1 MIIKKGHGYFR
12 KSKAYGLSSCIVLGT
27 TLLLGT
33 GVVSAQET
41 TAKTEVKTEQV
52 SKQETKTNANDTE
65 SAKNDS
71 NAKLLET
78 IKKAKENHVIVE
90 LTKDVNYKNANE
102 AKNDIDKQ
110 IKTINSLTELVS
122 NANERLSKV
131 VSEATKAGVKL
142 DKEIKLTLT
151 PGKEE
156 DFKKAVE
163 EAENNLK
170 ASITKQTETSKI
182 LTDAIAKAEKENVKV
197 NVKGEKVVTT
207 KDSDE
212 AIKKELEKINTA
224 ISQQK
229 EKQNSYKAALKS
241 WEDNNAKNK
250 KIVEDNK
257 NIKAKLSAESTAK
270 NNNGVYHQLLKG
282 KSLLDEASSATVQ
295 RKPMDLIAIVDFS
308 SSLQAKRPEA
318 LRQLKT
324 LIEKNLNTGDKVML
338 QGYIYNKET
347 SYTAHGAQLD
357 FAKLR
362 NLDWETGF
370 STKLVTKEEALSI
383 IDKWL
388 EVIPPNTP
396 NGVATYT
403 DYFNAIAR
411 AMGDFGY
418 KTDEVDSNNF
428 VKKIPFEEVY
438 TSQTNKN
445 QTVSVIQFTDGWGD
459 KEEMDPTFA
468 DWAKKNAKT
477 FMSVVNRNQVSPED
491 NNGEFSIKSMQQ
503 YGHPNIYD
511 STGKDKEV
519 VMKEILEQFKNTAVE
534 TFTSKKKITSKGVVN
549 ITADKNT
556 KLISA
561 KLVSPSGKKQ
571 DLKVENNSV
580 KTEVN
585 LTEKGDYTV
594 EYEFSAINN
603 QAGNVTGSFVV
614 NSKEEVSGDKVNTTS
629 KDLLSVKDVKTD
641 KLVPTIAQ
649 SVKEIEKPK
658 EPEPISVDVNKIVIS
673 TDKPVIE
680 DVKTTA
686 HKTTVTKEEPKKEEP
701 KKETPKVEKQLPKT
715 NTNNSIWLSV
725 LGTFIASFSA
735 LLYRKGKSE

>member
-41 TAKTEVKTEQV
+41 TAKTDVKTEQV
-52 SKQETKTNANDTE
+52 AKQETKTNNTE
-65 SAKNDS
+65 STKDDS

-90 LTKDVNYKNANE
+90 LTKDVNYKTANE
-102 AKNDIDKQ
+102 AKTDIEGQ

-131 VSEATKAGVKL
+131 VDEATKAGVKL

-163 EAENNLK
+163 QAEKNLK
-170 ASITKQTETSKI
+170 DSITKQTTISKS
-182 LTDAIAKAEKENVKV
+182 LTEAIEKAKKDNVEV
-197 NVKGEKVVTT
+197 TIKGDKVVSL

-212 AIKKELEKINTA
+212 AIKNELAKIEKAISENKAIQEAYQKALKDYSNSKSNSEKIAEEN
-224 ISQQK
+224 K
-229 EKQNSYKAALKS
+229 NLKS
-241 WEDNNAKNK
+241 
-250 KIVEDNK
+250 
-257 NIKAKLSAESTAK
+257 KLTSKSTAK
-270 NNNGVYHQLLKG
+270 NNNGVYHQILKG

-324 LIEKNLNTGDKVML
+324 LIEKNLNTGDRVML
-338 QGYIYNKET
+338 QGYIYNKEE

-357 FAKLR
+357 YAKLR
-362 NLDWETGF
+362 NADWETGF

-388 EVIPPNTP
+388 AINPPNTP
-396 NGVATYT
+396 NGVATYSE
-403 DYFNAIAR
+403 YFNAAAR
-411 AMGDFGY
+411 AMGDLGF
-418 KTDEVDSNNF
+418 KTDEVDGNNF
-428 VKKIPFEEVY
+428 VKKVPFEEVY
-438 TSQTNKN
+438 TSQPNKN

-468 DWAKKNAKT
+468 NWAKKNART
-477 FMSVVNRNQVSPED
+477 FMSVVNRNQVSAED

-534 TFTSKKKITSKGVVN
+534 TFTSKKKIISKGVIN
-549 ITADKNT
+549 ITADENT
-556 KLISA
+556 KLTSV

-571 DLKVENNSV
+571 DLKIEKNSV
-580 KTEVN
+580 KAEVE

-594 EYEFSAINN
+594 EYDFEAVNN
-603 QAGNVTGSFVV
+603 KAGKVKGTFTV
-614 NSKEEVSGDKVNTTS
+614 NSKEEVSGDKVTASS
-629 KDLLSVKDVKTD
+629 KDLSSVKDEKVD
-641 KLVPTIAQ
+641 ELEPTPLKALGE
-649 SVKEIEKPK
+649 VEKPK
-658 EPEPISVDVNKIVIS
+658 EPKPVKVEVENIVIS
-673 TDKPVIE
+673 TEKPVVE

-686 HKTTVTKEEPKKEEP
+686 HKTTVTKEEPKKEA
-701 KKETPKVEKQLPKT
+701 PKVEKQLPKT
-715 NTNNSIWLSV
+715 GAENSTILTM
-725 LGTFIASFSA
+725 LGAFIASLTAFSIKK
-735 LLYRKGKSE
+735 RKEQ

>member
-41 TAKTEVKTEQV
+41 TAKTDVKTEQV
-52 SKQETKTNANDTE
+52 AKQETKKDTSTTQE
-65 SAKNDS
+65 DS
-71 NAKLLET
+71 NAKLLEA
-78 IKKAKENHVIVE
+78 IKKAKENHVVVE
-90 LTKDVNYKNANE
+90 LTKDVNYKTSNE
-102 AKNDIDKQ
+102 AKADIDGQ

-131 VSEATKAGVKL
+131 VDEATKAGVKL

-163 EAENNLK
+163 QAEKNLK
-170 ASITKQTETSKI
+170 DSITKQTTISKS
-182 LTDAIAKAEKENVKV
+182 LTEAIEKAKKDNVGV
-197 NVKGEKVVTT
+197 TIKGDKVVSL

-212 AIKKELEKINTA
+212 AIKNELAKIEKAISENKAIQEAYQKALKDYSNSKSNSEKIAEEN
-224 ISQQK
+224 K
-229 EKQNSYKAALKS
+229 NLKS
-241 WEDNNAKNK
+241 
-250 KIVEDNK
+250 
-257 NIKAKLSAESTAK
+257 KLTSKSTAK
-270 NNNGVYHQLLKG
+270 NNNGVYHQILKG

-324 LIEKNLNTGDKVML
+324 LIEKNLNTGDRVML
-338 QGYIYNKET
+338 QGYIYNKEE

-357 FAKLR
+357 YAKLR
-362 NLDWETGF
+362 NADWETGF

-388 EVIPPNTP
+388 AINPPNTP
-396 NGVATYT
+396 NGVATYSE
-403 DYFNAIAR
+403 YFNAAAR
-411 AMGDFGY
+411 AMGDLGF
-418 KTDEVDSNNF
+418 KTDEVDGNNF
-428 VKKIPFEEVY
+428 VKKVPFEEVY
-438 TSQTNKN
+438 TSQPNKN

-468 DWAKKNAKT
+468 NWAKKNART
-477 FMSVVNRNQVSPED
+477 FMSVVNRNQVSAED

-534 TFTSKKKITSKGVVN
+534 TFTSKKKIISKGVIN
-549 ITADKNT
+549 ITADENT
-556 KLISA
+556 KLTSV

-571 DLKVENNSV
+571 DLKIEKNSV
-580 KTEVN
+580 KAEVE

-594 EYEFSAINN
+594 EYDFEAVNN
-603 QAGNVTGSFVV
+603 KAGKVKGTFTV
-614 NSKEEVSGDKVNTTS
+614 NSKEEVSGDKVTASS
-629 KDLLSVKDVKTD
+629 KDLSSVKDEKVD
-641 KLVPTIAQ
+641 ELEPTPLKALGE
-649 SVKEIEKPK
+649 VEKPK
-658 EPEPISVDVNKIVIS
+658 EPKPVKVEVENIVIS
-673 TDKPVIE
+673 TEKPVVE

-686 HKTTVTKEEPKKEEP
+686 HKTTVTKEVP
-701 KKETPKVEKQLPKT
+701 KETPKVEKQLPKT
-715 NTNNSIWLSV
+715 GAENSTV
-725 LGTFIASFSA
+725 LTMLGAFIASLTAFSIKK
-735 LLYRKGKSE
+735 RKEQ

>member
-41 TAKTEVKTEQV
+41 TAKTEAKTEQV
-52 SKQETKTNANDTE
+52 AKQETKTNNTE
-65 SAKNDS
+65 STKDDS
-71 NAKLLET
+71 NSKLLEA

-90 LTKDVNYKNANE
+90 LTKDVSYKTANE
-102 AKNDIDKQ
+102 AKVDIDGQ

-131 VSEATKAGVKL
+131 VDEATKAGVKL

-163 EAENNLK
+163 QAEKNLK
-170 ASITKQTETSKI
+170 DSITKQAEASKT
-182 LTDAIAKAEKENVKV
+182 LTDAIEKAKKDNVEV
-197 NVKGEKVVTT
+197 TIKGDKVVSL

-212 AIKKELEKINTA
+212 AIKNELAKIEKAISENKAIQEAYQKALKDYSNSKSNSEKIAEEN
-224 ISQQK
+224 K
-229 EKQNSYKAALKS
+229 NLKS
-241 WEDNNAKNK
+241 
-250 KIVEDNK
+250 
-257 NIKAKLSAESTAK
+257 KLTSKSTAK
-270 NNNGVYHQLLKG
+270 NNNGVYHQILKG

-324 LIEKNLNTGDKVML
+324 LIEKNLNTGDRVML
-338 QGYIYNKET
+338 QGYIYNKEE

-357 FAKLR
+357 YAKLR
-362 NLDWETGF
+362 NADWETGF

-388 EVIPPNTP
+388 GINPPNTP
-396 NGVATYT
+396 NGVATYSE
-403 DYFNAIAR
+403 YFNAAAR
-411 AMGDFGY
+411 AMGDLGF
-418 KTDEVDSNNF
+418 KTDEVDGNNF
-428 VKKIPFEEVY
+428 VKKVPFEEVY
-438 TSQTNKN
+438 TSQPNKN

-468 DWAKKNAKT
+468 NWAKKNART
-477 FMSVVNRNQVSPED
+477 FMSVVNRNQVSAED

-534 TFTSKKKITSKGVVN
+534 TFTSKKKIISKGVIN
-549 ITADKNT
+549 ITADENT
-556 KLISA
+556 KLTSV

-571 DLKVENNSV
+571 DLKIEKNSV
-580 KTEVN
+580 KAEVE

-594 EYEFSAINN
+594 EYDFEAVNN
-603 QAGNVTGSFVV
+603 KAGKVKGTFTV
-614 NSKEEVSGDKVNTTS
+614 NSKEEVSGDKVTASS
-629 KDLLSVKDVKTD
+629 KDLSSVKDEKVD
-641 KLVPTIAQ
+641 ELEPTPLKALG
-649 SVKEIEKPK
+649 EIEKPK
-658 EPEPISVDVNKIVIS
+658 EPKPVKVEVENIVIS
-673 TDKPVIE
+673 TEKPVVE

-686 HKTTVTKEEPKKEEP
+686 HKTTVTKEVP
-701 KKETPKVEKQLPKT
+701 KETPKVEKQLPKT
-715 NTNNSIWLSV
+715 GAENSTV
-725 LGTFIASFSA
+725 LTMLGAFIASLTAFSIKK
-735 LLYRKGKSE
+735 RKEQ